1 MRHLE
6 FAPAKLNLWLRVH
19 GKREDGFHEIETL
32 MVPIATVKDELSF
45 DIELG
50 DGELIFECND
60 VNLETDHQ
68 NLVLRALNALE
79 SESGKKIC
87 GKIKL
92 DKKIPLGAGLG
103 GGSSDAAAT
112 LRAVNGMLGNPFS
125 TNL

>member
-60 VNLETDHQ
+60 CLLYTSPSPRD
-68 NLVLRALNALE
+68 
-79 SESGKKIC
+79 
-87 GKIKL
+87 
-92 DKKIPLGAGLG
+92 GLL
-103 GGSSDAAAT
+103 SRMPASA
-112 LRAVNGMLGNPFS
+112 
-125 TNL
+125 